1 MAVSQRLELRQSQSL
16 VMTPQLQQAIK
27 LLQFSSQELA
37 EFVEREL
44 EQNPLLEREEG
55 GDDALASGQTSE
67 TGENEDGRA
76 ADPFSDSG
84 SEDEFFGEDGHDS
97 FDHALSENVGEA
109 GNSPLDATYEYDDN
123 SPSDDWGVEGEWSLP
138 SAAAGAG
145 GSFEEEGRSTDENL
159 AAERSFRDGLLD
171 QVQLTF
177 ATADERLIAFY
188 LLDGLDEAGYL
199 QVDLDQASEQ
209 LGCTRAR
216 LEDVLATLQTLE
228 PAGIFARDLKECLK
242 LQLIDRN
249 RFDPAMASLL
259 DNLELMASRDFR
271 KLQRICGVDDE
282 DFAEMLTELRQLD
295 PKPALMYNTQPAE
308 PVVPDILMRMRPDGH
323 WQLELNPDALPRV
336 LVNRADYNRIVTRC
350 RNRQEKEFVNEQF
363 QAANWLVRSLHQRAN
378 TILRVSEEI
387 VRQQDGFFRKGVS
400 HLRPLILRT
409 VAEAIEMHESTVSR
423 VTNNKYISTPRGVFE
438 LKYFFSTSISGTEGG
453 EHSSES
459 VRHRIRSLIDDEP
472 AGAILS
478 DDAIVAALR
487 RENIDIA
494 RRTVAKYRESMNIP
508 SSVQRR
514 RDKAQRAR

>member
-55 GDDALASGQTSE
+55 GEDALASAQTSE
-67 TGENEDGRA
+67 AGGEGAQTAESFGGG
-76 ADPFSDSG
+76 G
-84 SEDEFFGEDGHDS
+84 SEDEAFGEDGRDS
-97 FDHALSENVGEA
+97 FDHALSDNLGEA
-109 GNSPLDATYEYDDN
+109 GNAPLDATYEYDDN
-123 SPSDDWGVEGEWSLP
+123 SPSDDWGGEGEWSLP
-138 SAAAGAG
+138 SAAAGTG
-145 GSFEEEGRSTDENL
+145 GSFEDEGRPADENL
-159 AAERSFRDGLLD
+159 AAERSFRDGLLE

-177 ATADERLIAFY
+177 ATAEERLIAFY

-199 QVDLDQASEQ
+199 QVDLDQACDQ

-216 LEDVLATLQTLE
+216 LEEVLATLQTLE

-259 DNLELMASRDFR
+259 DNLELMASRDFS
-271 KLQRICGVDDE
+271 KLQRVCGVDDE
-282 DFAEMLTELRQLD
+282 DFAEMLAELRQLD
-295 PKPALMYNTQPAE
+295 PKPALLYNTQPAD
-308 PVVPDILMRMRPDGH
+308 PVVPDILMRMRPDGS
-323 WQLELNPDALPRV
+323 WQLELNPDTLPRV
-336 LVNRADYNRIVTRC
+336 LVNRVDYNRIVTRC

-387 VRQQDGFFRKGVS
+387 VRQQDGFFRHGVS

-423 VTNNKYISTPRGVFE
+423 VTNSKFISTPRGVFE